1 MKQLLWICAG
11 ILLTFTAVLGAFH
24 LFYDYEYRKIRPLCG
39 AWHSTLDDTRL
50 VIEPCGDK
58 FRITITRRGTSETHA
73 LHYKDCVYYTAY
85 GGRRIDLFTRP
96 RPMHCSSCRATLS
109 NEPQNSKTMNSNQS
123 TPASAVAALQ
133 QEIRT
138 RTEVIR
144 TLADLR
150 EQLDADRICGA
161 WLSAE
166 NNLSASIRRIG
177 EGMWRIL
184 VFDHALCYKRLVQDG
199 IIALRRHRL
208 WLGADDG
215 NRVIYDASTETLT
228 IGCYGRF
235 VPEDCIRRQEDDAI
249 SAEACDFNEPAE

>member
-1 MKQLLWICAG
+1 
-11 ILLTFTAVLGAFH
+11 
-24 LFYDYEYRKIRPLCG
+24 
-39 AWHSTLDDTRL
+39 
-50 VIEPCGDK
+50 
-58 FRITITRRGTSETHA
+58 
-73 LHYKDCVYYTAY
+73 
-85 GGRRIDLFTRP
+85 
-96 RPMHCSSCRATLS
+96 
-109 NEPQNSKTMNSNQS
+109 MNSNQS

-150 EQLDADRICGA
+150 EQLDADRICGV
-161 WLSAE
+161 
-166 NNLSASIRRIG
+166 
-177 EGMWRIL
+177 WRIL

-199 IIALRRHRL
+199 IISLRRHRL

>member
-1 MKQLLWICAG
+1 
-11 ILLTFTAVLGAFH
+11 
-24 LFYDYEYRKIRPLCG
+24 
-39 AWHSTLDDTRL
+39 
-50 VIEPCGDK
+50 
-58 FRITITRRGTSETHA
+58 
-73 LHYKDCVYYTAY
+73 
-85 GGRRIDLFTRP
+85 
-96 RPMHCSSCRATLS
+96 
-109 NEPQNSKTMNSNQS
+109 MNSNQS

-208 WLGADDG
+208 WLGADDD
-215 NRVIYDASTETLT
+215 NRVI
-228 IGCYGRF
+228 
-235 VPEDCIRRQEDDAI
+235 
-249 SAEACDFNEPAE
+249 

>member
-1 MKQLLWICAG
+1 
-11 ILLTFTAVLGAFH
+11 
-24 LFYDYEYRKIRPLCG
+24 
-39 AWHSTLDDTRL
+39 
-50 VIEPCGDK
+50 
-58 FRITITRRGTSETHA
+58 
-73 LHYKDCVYYTAY
+73 
-85 GGRRIDLFTRP
+85 
-96 RPMHCSSCRATLS
+96 
-109 NEPQNSKTMNSNQS
+109 MNSTQS

-249 SAEACDFNEPAE
+249 SAEACDFNEPPNNGASFGISGLPLLAGAALRRTPPTIIRPQIRRLWNGKIGLHGYSAASRTGKGSIEVPSLPVMQRTCFGNGI

>member
-1 MKQLLWICAG
+1 
-11 ILLTFTAVLGAFH
+11 
-24 LFYDYEYRKIRPLCG
+24 
-39 AWHSTLDDTRL
+39 
-50 VIEPCGDK
+50 
-58 FRITITRRGTSETHA
+58 
-73 LHYKDCVYYTAY
+73 
-85 GGRRIDLFTRP
+85 
-96 RPMHCSSCRATLS
+96 
-109 NEPQNSKTMNSNQS
+109 MNSNQS

-184 VFDHALCYKRLVQDG
+184 VFDHALCYKT
-199 IIALRRHRL
+199 
-208 WLGADDG
+208 
-215 NRVIYDASTETLT
+215 ASSRCAATVF
-228 IGCYGRF
+228 G
-235 VPEDCIRRQEDDAI
+235 
-249 SAEACDFNEPAE
+249 SAPTTATA

>member
-1 MKQLLWICAG
+1 
-11 ILLTFTAVLGAFH
+11 
-24 LFYDYEYRKIRPLCG
+24 
-39 AWHSTLDDTRL
+39 
-50 VIEPCGDK
+50 
-58 FRITITRRGTSETHA
+58 
-73 LHYKDCVYYTAY
+73 
-85 GGRRIDLFTRP
+85 
-96 RPMHCSSCRATLS
+96 
-109 NEPQNSKTMNSNQS
+109 MNSNQS

-184 VFDHALCYKRLVQDG
+184 VFDHALCYKRIVQDG

-215 NRVIYDASTETLT
+215 NRVIYDAAADTLT
-228 IGCYGRF
+228 VGCYGRF
-235 VPEDCIRRQEDDAI
+235 VPEDKTMPSVPNRATSTNRPNNGTTFGNSGLPRQAGAALRRTLLPVVL
-249 SAEACDFNEPAE
+249 S

>member
-1 MKQLLWICAG
+1 
-11 ILLTFTAVLGAFH
+11 
-24 LFYDYEYRKIRPLCG
+24 
-39 AWHSTLDDTRL
+39 
-50 VIEPCGDK
+50 
-58 FRITITRRGTSETHA
+58 
-73 LHYKDCVYYTAY
+73 
-85 GGRRIDLFTRP
+85 
-96 RPMHCSSCRATLS
+96 
-109 NEPQNSKTMNSNQS
+109 MNSNQP

-166 NNLSASIRRIG
+166 NNLSASICRIG
-177 EGMWRIL
+177 EGTWRIL
-184 VFDHALCYKRLVQDG
+184 VFDHALCYKRIVQDG
-199 IIALRRHRL
+199 IVSLRRHRL

-215 NRVIYDASTETLT
+215 FCVNDAAATETLT

-235 VPEDCIRRQEDDAI
+235 VAEDSIRRQDDDEIVA
-249 SAEACDFNEPAE
+249 AEPFNEPAE

>member
-1 MKQLLWICAG
+1 MGYRSLLCALSLLPALTGCGGGEELLDAIGAATGDGGKRVKLTGPIMGEERMIC
-11 ILLTFTAVLGAFH
+11 
-24 LFYDYEYRKIRPLCG
+24 
-39 AWHSTLDDTRL
+39 
-50 VIEPCGDK
+50 
-58 FRITITRRGTSETHA
+58 
-73 LHYKDCVYYTAY
+73 
-85 GGRRIDLFTRP
+85 IDSP
-96 RPMHCSSCRATLS
+96 
-109 NEPQNSKTMNSNQS
+109 PQIA
-123 TPASAVAALQ
+123 PAALQ

-215 NRVIYDASTETLT
+215 NRVIYDAAAETLT

-235 VPEDCIRRQEDDAI
+235 VAEDSIRCRDDDEIVA
-249 SAEACDFNEPAE
+249 AEPFNEPAE

>member
-1 MKQLLWICAG
+1 MKQLLGICAG
-11 ILLTFTAVLGAFH
+11 LLLTLAAVLGAFR

-39 AWHSTLDDTRL
+39 EWHSTLDDTRL
-50 VIEPCGDK
+50 MIEPCGDK
-58 FRITITRRGTSETHA
+58 FRITITRRGASETHV
-73 LHYKDCVYYTAY
+73 LHYRNCIHYTTY
-85 GGRRIDLFTRP
+85 GGRRVDLFYTPPADALLLVPGGAFKR
-96 RPMHCSSCRATLS
+96 T
-109 NEPQNSKTMNSNQS
+109 SKTMNSNQP

-177 EGMWRIL
+177 EGTWRIL
-184 VFDHALCYKRLVQDG
+184 VFDHALCYKRIVQDG
-199 IIALRRHRL
+199 IVSLRRHRL

-215 NRVIYDASTETLT
+215 NRVIYDVATETLT

-235 VPEDCIRRQEDDAI
+235 VAEDSIRRQDDDEIVA
-249 SAEACDFNEPAE
+249 AEPFNEPAE

>member
-1 MKQLLWICAG
+1 
-11 ILLTFTAVLGAFH
+11 
-24 LFYDYEYRKIRPLCG
+24 
-39 AWHSTLDDTRL
+39 
-50 VIEPCGDK
+50 
-58 FRITITRRGTSETHA
+58 
-73 LHYKDCVYYTAY
+73 
-85 GGRRIDLFTRP
+85 
-96 RPMHCSSCRATLS
+96 
-109 NEPQNSKTMNSNQS
+109 MNSNQS

-177 EGMWRIL
+177 EGAWSKTRMRHMPSPMRRIL

-228 IGCYGRF
+228 IGDRKS
-235 VPEDCIRRQEDDAI
+235 VV
-249 SAEACDFNEPAE
+249 

>member
-1 MKQLLWICAG
+1 
-11 ILLTFTAVLGAFH
+11 
-24 LFYDYEYRKIRPLCG
+24 
-39 AWHSTLDDTRL
+39 
-50 VIEPCGDK
+50 
-58 FRITITRRGTSETHA
+58 
-73 LHYKDCVYYTAY
+73 
-85 GGRRIDLFTRP
+85 
-96 RPMHCSSCRATLS
+96 
-109 NEPQNSKTMNSNQS
+109 MNSNQS

-228 IGCYGRF
+228 IGCYPAAGR
-235 VPEDCIRRQEDDAI
+235 RRNQCRSVRLQRTGRIMERHSVFPGCPCLLGQPFGGLRLQLYVLKSDGYGM
-249 SAEACDFNEPAE
+249 ER

>member
-1 MKQLLWICAG
+1 
-11 ILLTFTAVLGAFH
+11 
-24 LFYDYEYRKIRPLCG
+24 
-39 AWHSTLDDTRL
+39 
-50 VIEPCGDK
+50 
-58 FRITITRRGTSETHA
+58 
-73 LHYKDCVYYTAY
+73 
-85 GGRRIDLFTRP
+85 
-96 RPMHCSSCRATLS
+96 
-109 NEPQNSKTMNSNQS
+109 MNSNQS

-177 EGMWRIL
+177 KRL
-184 VFDHALCYKRLVQDG
+184 CALCYKRLVQDG

-208 WLGADDG
+208 WLGADDD
-215 NRVIYDASTETLT
+215 NRVIYDAATETLT

-235 VPEDCIRRQEDDAI
+235 VPEDSIRRRDDDEIIA
-249 SAEACDFNEPAE
+249 AEPFNEPAE

>member
-1 MKQLLWICAG
+1 
-11 ILLTFTAVLGAFH
+11 
-24 LFYDYEYRKIRPLCG
+24 
-39 AWHSTLDDTRL
+39 
-50 VIEPCGDK
+50 
-58 FRITITRRGTSETHA
+58 
-73 LHYKDCVYYTAY
+73 
-85 GGRRIDLFTRP
+85 
-96 RPMHCSSCRATLS
+96 
-109 NEPQNSKTMNSNQS
+109 MNSNQS

-235 VPEDCIRRQEDDAI
+235 VPRTASGGRKTTQSVPKRATSTNRPNNGASFGISGLPLLAGAALRRTPPTIIRPQIRRLWNGKIGLHGYSAARRIGKGNIDARSL
-249 SAEACDFNEPAE
+249 SAMLKTCSGNGI

>member
-1 MKQLLWICAG
+1 
-11 ILLTFTAVLGAFH
+11 
-24 LFYDYEYRKIRPLCG
+24 
-39 AWHSTLDDTRL
+39 
-50 VIEPCGDK
+50 
-58 FRITITRRGTSETHA
+58 
-73 LHYKDCVYYTAY
+73 
-85 GGRRIDLFTRP
+85 
-96 RPMHCSSCRATLS
+96 
-109 NEPQNSKTMNSNQS
+109 MNSNQS

-177 EGMWRIL
+177 EGTWRIL
-184 VFDHALCYKRLVQDG
+184 VFDHALCYRRLVQDG

-215 NRVIYDASTETLT
+215 NRVIYDAAAETLT

-235 VPEDCIRRQEDDAI
+235 VAEDSIRLPGRRRNRRRRTFQRTGRIMERHSGFPGCPCNQGRPFGRRCPQSHI
-249 SAEACDFNEPAE
+249 SKSDGYGMER

>member
-1 MKQLLWICAG
+1 
-11 ILLTFTAVLGAFH
+11 
-24 LFYDYEYRKIRPLCG
+24 
-39 AWHSTLDDTRL
+39 
-50 VIEPCGDK
+50 
-58 FRITITRRGTSETHA
+58 
-73 LHYKDCVYYTAY
+73 
-85 GGRRIDLFTRP
+85 
-96 RPMHCSSCRATLS
+96 
-109 NEPQNSKTMNSNQS
+109 MNSNQS

-184 VFDHALCYKRLVQDG
+184 VFDHALCYRRLVQDG

-215 NRVIYDASTETLT
+215 NRVIYDAAAETAVTDASSPKTASAAGTTTKSSPQNLSTNRPNNGASFRISGLPLQSGAALRQTL
-228 IGCYGRF
+228 
-235 VPEDCIRRQEDDAI
+235 
-249 SAEACDFNEPAE
+249 PAVTHF

>member
-1 MKQLLWICAG
+1 
-11 ILLTFTAVLGAFH
+11 
-24 LFYDYEYRKIRPLCG
+24 
-39 AWHSTLDDTRL
+39 
-50 VIEPCGDK
+50 
-58 FRITITRRGTSETHA
+58 
-73 LHYKDCVYYTAY
+73 
-85 GGRRIDLFTRP
+85 
-96 RPMHCSSCRATLS
+96 
-109 NEPQNSKTMNSNQS
+109 MNSNQS

-177 EGMWRIL
+177 EGTWRIL
-184 VFDHALCYKRLVQDG
+184 VFDHALCYRRLVQDG

-215 NRVIYDASTETLT
+215 NRVIYDAAAQNAHHRLLRTL
-228 IGCYGRF
+228 RR
-235 VPEDCIRRQEDDAI
+235 RRQHPLPGRRRNRRRRTFQRTGRIMERHSGFPGCPCNQGRPFGRRCPQSHI
-249 SAEACDFNEPAE
+249 SKSDGYGMER

>member
-1 MKQLLWICAG
+1 
-11 ILLTFTAVLGAFH
+11 
-24 LFYDYEYRKIRPLCG
+24 
-39 AWHSTLDDTRL
+39 
-50 VIEPCGDK
+50 
-58 FRITITRRGTSETHA
+58 
-73 LHYKDCVYYTAY
+73 
-85 GGRRIDLFTRP
+85 
-96 RPMHCSSCRATLS
+96 
-109 NEPQNSKTMNSNQS
+109 MNSNQS

-166 NNLSASIRRIG
+166 NNL
-177 EGMWRIL
+177 
-184 VFDHALCYKRLVQDG
+184 VFDHALCYRRLVQDG

-208 WLGADDG
+208 WLGADDD
-215 NRVIYDASTETLT
+215 NRVIYDAATETLT

-235 VPEDCIRRQEDDAI
+235 VPEDSIRRRDDDEIIA
-249 SAEACDFNEPAE
+249 AEPFNEPAE